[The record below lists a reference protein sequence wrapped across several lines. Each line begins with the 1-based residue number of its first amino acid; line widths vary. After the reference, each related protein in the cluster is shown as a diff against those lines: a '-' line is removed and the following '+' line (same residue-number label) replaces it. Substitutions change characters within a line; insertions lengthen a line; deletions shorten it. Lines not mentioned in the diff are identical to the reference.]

1 MNDFFPTILV
11 TYLLPFRQ
19 AFSQPGWQYF
29 QGFVWAML
37 LSTGRKCVSQICRT
51 CFFVDRSLSSWE
63 RFLAEQQ
70 WDMTQV
76 MLALIR
82 LLHQEL
88 GDRLRYAGRY
98 VIGID
103 PTFVAKVKGRMLG
116 VQKWR
121 EHSQNPDRGVQVV
134 GHHWMLGGVL
144 TRLGEHWRCF
154 PIWSRLV
161 SGKKHLS
168 HFVAP
173 DGEEKPSDDDT
184 QEAHPMS
191 IWETALAMIL
201 QASSM
206 LGTTGLCVVM
216 DAYFAKACMF
226 NPLLEKGIT
235 LLTRLRHDA
244 VGWDDPGEYSGHGR
258 PAQFGKKWKLA
269 QLWKTEPH
277 KMVTAHLYGKVVE
290 IPVVIRDVWL
300 RDVSKKIR
308 VVVVEG
314 VNRPVL
320 LACTD
325 MSLSAAQILELYA
338 ARFSLELAIRDLK
351 GFVGLGDYQS
361 TTTLAFCRFVLLSCV
376 ALCLGRLLLHGNH
389 VDAWL
394 ENISGAP
401 VQETGFSFARLRR
414 GLRCF
419 AIKQLIVSKFPSQ
432 ADCEKLQDEWKPFFQ
447 IAA

>member
-1 MNDFFPTILV
+1 MNDFFPEILV

-19 AFSQPGWQYF
+19 AFSQPGWRYF
-29 QGFVWAML
+29 QGFIWAML
-37 LSTGRKCVSQICRT
+37 LSTGRKCMSQIGRT
-51 CFFVDRSLSSWE
+51 CFFVERSLSSWE

-70 WDMTQV
+70 WDMAQV
-76 MLALIR
+76 MRALVG
-82 LLHQEL
+82 LLHREL
-88 GDRLRYAGRY
+88 GDGLKYAGRY

-121 EHSQNPDRGVQVV
+121 QSSENPDRGTQVI
-134 GHHWMLGGVL
+134 GHQWMLGGLL
-144 TRLGEHWRCF
+144 TKLGARWRCF

-161 SGKKHLS
+161 SGKQHPS
-168 HFVAP
+168 HFVVSP
-173 DGEEKPSDDDT
+173 EG
-184 QEAHPMS
+184 QAHPMS
-191 IWETALAMIL
+191 IWETAIAMVS
-201 QASSM
+201 QAAAM
-206 LGTTGLCVVM
+206 LTGAPLCVVM

-226 NPLLEKGIT
+226 NPLLEMGVT

-244 VGWDDPGEYSGHGR
+244 VGWDDPQYCGRGR
-258 PAQFGKKWKLA
+258 PPERGKKLKLA
-269 QLWKTEPH
+269 RLWKTEPH
-277 KMVTAHLYGKVVE
+277 ETVTAHLYGKLVE
-290 IPVVIRDVWL
+290 VPVVVRDVWL
-300 RDVSKKIR
+300 RDVSEKVR

-314 VNRPVL
+314 VKRPIL

-325 MSLSAAQILELYA
+325 LRMNAGQILELYA

-351 GFVGLGDYQS
+351 GFLGLGDYQS

-394 ENISGAP
+394 EDLSGAP
-401 VQETGFSFARLRR
+401 VKETGFSFARLRR

-419 AIKQLIVSKFPSQ
+419 VLKQLIFSKFPSQ
-432 ADCEKLQDEWKPFFQ
+432 AECEKVQDEWKPLFQ

>member
-1 MNDFFPTILV
+1 MNDFFPTILI

-19 AFSQPGWQYF
+19 AFSHPGWRYF
-29 QGFVWAML
+29 QGFIWAML

-70 WDMTQV
+70 WDMNQV
-76 MLALIR
+76 MLALIG
-82 LLHQEL
+82 LLQQEL
-88 GDRLRYAGRY
+88 GDGLKYAGRY

-134 GHHWMLGGVL
+134 GHHWMLGGL
-144 TRLGEHWRCF
+144 LSRLGEHWRCF

-161 SGKKHLS
+161 SGKKHPS
-168 HFVAP
+168 HFVVP
-173 DGEEKPSDDDT
+173 EKKLGY
-184 QEAHPMS
+184 PMS
-191 IWETALAMIL
+191 IWETAIAMVV

-206 LGTTGLCVVM
+206 LTGAPICVVM

-226 NPLLEKGIT
+226 NALLKEKMT
-235 LLTRLRHDA
+235 LITRLRHDA
-244 VGWDDPGEYSGHGR
+244 VGWDAPDEYCGQGR
-258 PAQFGKKWKLA
+258 PAERGRKWKLA

-277 KMVTAHLYGKVVE
+277 EIVTAHLYGKLVEVSVVVRE
-290 IPVVIRDVWL
+290 VWL
-300 RDVSKKIR
+300 RGVSQKVRI
-308 VVVVEG
+308 VVVEG
-314 VNRPVL
+314 GKRPVL

-325 MSLSAAQILELYA
+325 MSMHAHQILELYA

-351 GFVGLGDYQS
+351 GFVGLGEYQS

-376 ALCLGRLLLHGNH
+376 TLCLGRLLLHGNH
-389 VDAWL
+389 IDAWL
-394 ENISGAP
+394 EDISGEP
-401 VQETGFSFARLRR
+401 VKETGFSFARLRR

-419 AIKQLIVSKFPSQ
+419 VLKRLIFSTFPSQ
-432 ADCEKLQDEWKPFFQ
+432 AECEELQDEWKPLFQ